1 VAYIICLVCFG
12 LDLVGLLSGA
22 SLFFSR
28 ANVLQIWCHFAGG
41 CLIAAMIEQTW
52 SYQYIWMALALTQ
65 LPTAIV
71 EVAILVAIFGLKIV
85 VF

>member
-1 VAYIICLVCFG
+1 MVQI
-12 LDLVGLLSGA
+12 A
-22 SLFFSR
+22 S
-28 ANVLQIWCHFAGG
+28 HFAGG

-52 SYQYIWMALALTQ
+52 AYQYIWMALALTQ
-65 LPTAIV
+65 LPPALV